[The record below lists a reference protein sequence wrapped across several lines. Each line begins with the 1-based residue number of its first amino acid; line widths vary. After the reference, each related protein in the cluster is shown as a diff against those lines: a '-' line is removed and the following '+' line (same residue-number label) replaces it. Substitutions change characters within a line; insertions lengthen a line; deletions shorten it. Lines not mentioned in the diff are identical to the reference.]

1 MRPCLVS
8 PGSSSAPSVTRMYH
22 FESRG
27 PSLGIFETGPSLN
40 LREQNRHAPLSA
52 LFPAHHDASPGLRIV
67 PRARVHTPPRDS
79 RGVVLRR
86 AHSRGDDENR
96 VAAFLFERPD
106 HDNHRTRT
114 TTLGRHANSTRA
126 RRAAPSRH
134 QRIYTRDTR
143 QQQHQH
149 HRARARQRR
158 AEQVVVVVDLVG
170 CAASRLHLPRAP
182 ATIPTQPV
190 SAGATAFSGTKLPA
204 GEFTSLF

>member
-1 MRPCLVS
+1 MRPCPVS

-22 FESRG
+22 FVSRG

-79 RGVVLRR
+79 RGVILRR

-106 HDNHRTRT
+106 HDNTRTTT

-126 RRAAPSRH
+126 RRRTAPSRRR
-134 QRIYTRDTR
+134 QRIYTRHTQQ
-143 QQQHQH
+143 QQQHHQCH
-149 HRARARQRR
+149 
-158 AEQVVVVVDLVG
+158 
-170 CAASRLHLPRAP
+170 
-182 ATIPTQPV
+182 
-190 SAGATAFSGTKLPA
+190 
-204 GEFTSLF
+204 